1 MPKKQKLYIG
11 MLGGF
16 SLTYGDKCISD
27 QTIRSKKIWVPLEYL
42 ISFRNREV
50 SQNEL
55 IELLYPNGK
64 SDNPGNALKTL
75 IFRIR
80 AVLDELGYKDGRDM
94 LVHYR
99 DSYAWNPD
107 MDFEVDVDRFELLC
121 KKGASIQFS
130 DEERIEAYLEAIDLY
145 KGDFLPMS
153 AYEPW
158 VIPLNAYYHN
168 TYLNAVHNAVNMLR
182 ALERY
187 SQIVKICQN
196 AIAID
201 KYDEFLY
208 YNLILALVELK
219 NPQAA
224 LAQYKEMTDL
234 FYGEFGVTPSKELMA
249 LYKEITKATRG
260 VETDLSMIKEAM
272 REEAE
277 TGGAF
282 YCEYEVFKDIY
293 RLEVRAAERTGNSL
307 YLCLITANGKTG
319 TPPSAK
325 TLNSAID
332 KLRECIKGSLRRGDA
347 YARYSVSQFI
357 LMLPGT
363 TYETGSMVIERILKR
378 FYRENPRASVVLAY
392 SIQPFEIGLN

>member
-1 MPKKQKLYIG
+1 MPKNQKLHIG

-16 SLTYGDKCISD
+16 SLTYGDKTISD

-42 ISFRNREV
+42 IAFRNREV

-55 IELLYPNGK
+55 IELLYPSGK

-80 AVLDELGYKDGRDM
+80 AVLDELSYMDGRDM
-94 LVHYR
+94 LVHHR

-121 KKGASIQFS
+121 KKAASSQFG
-130 DEERIEAYLEAIDLY
+130 DEERIAAYLEAVDLY

-153 AYEPW
+153 AYEQW

-168 TYLNAVHNAVNMLR
+168 TYLNAVHSAVDMLR
-182 ALERY
+182 ALERH
-187 SQIVKICQN
+187 SEIVRICRQ
-196 AIAID
+196 AITID

-208 YNLILALVELK
+208 YNLILALVEMK

-224 LAQYKEMTDL
+224 LVQYKEMTDL

-249 LYKEITKATRG
+249 LYKEITKATNS
-260 VETDLSMIKEAM
+260 VETDLNAIKESM
-272 REEAE
+272 REAAE
-277 TGGAF
+277 SGGAF

-293 RLEVRAAERTGNSL
+293 RLEVRAAERAGNTL

-319 TPPSAK
+319 APPSAK

-332 KLRECIKGSLRRGDA
+332 KLRACIGGSLRRGDA
-347 YARYSVSQFI
+347 YARYSVSQF
-357 LMLPGT
+357 
-363 TYETGSMVIERILKR
+363 
-378 FYRENPRASVVLAY
+378 
-392 SIQPFEIGLN
+392 

>member
-1 MPKKQKLYIG
+1 MPKKQKLQIG

-16 SLTYGDKCISD
+16 SLTYGDRTVND
-27 QTIRSKKIWVPLEYL
+27 QIIRSKKIWIPLEYL
-42 ISFRNREV
+42 IAFRNREV

-55 IELLYPNGK
+55 IELLYPSGK

-75 IFRIR
+75 VFRIR
-80 AVLDELGYKDGRDM
+80 AVLDGLGYMDGRDM

-107 MDFEVDVDRFELLC
+107 MDFEVDVDRFERLC
-121 KKGASIQFS
+121 KKAASAQFG
-130 DEERIEAYLEAIDLY
+130 DAERIAAYLEAIDLY

-158 VIPLNAYYHN
+158 VMPLSAYYHN
-168 TYLNAVHNAVNMLR
+168 MYLNAVHSAVEMLR
-182 ALERY
+182 ALERHTEVARVCR
-187 SQIVKICQN
+187 Q

-224 LAQYKEMTDL
+224 LAQYKEMTDI

-249 LYKEITKATRG
+249 LYKEIAKDARG
-260 VETDLSMIKEAM
+260 VETDLAAIKELM
-272 REEAE
+272 SEESEA
-277 TGGAF
+277 GGAF

-293 RLEVRAAERTGNSL
+293 RLEVRAAERTGNTL

-319 TPPSAK
+319 APPSVK
-325 TLNSAID
+325 TLNSAIG
-332 KLRECIKGSLRRGDA
+332 KLRACIAGSLRRGDA

-363 TYETGSMVIERILKR
+363 TYETGSVVVERILRR
-378 FYRENPRASVVLAY
+378 FYRENPRAAVVLSHSLQSFYEA
-392 SIQPFEIGLN
+392 

>member
-1 MPKKQKLYIG
+1 MSKKKKLYVG

-16 SLTYGDKCISD
+16 SLTCGDKTISD
-27 QTIRSKKIWVPLEYL
+27 QTIRSKKIWIPLEYL
-42 ISFRNREV
+42 IAFRNREV

-55 IELLYPNGK
+55 IELLYPFGK
-64 SDNPGNALKTL
+64 SENPGNALKTL

-80 AVLDELGYKDGRDM
+80 AVLEELDYMDGRDM
-94 LVHYR
+94 LIHYR
-99 DSYAWNPD
+99 DSYAWNPN
-107 MDFEVDVDRFELLC
+107 MDFEVDVDRFEVLC
-121 KKGASIQFS
+121 KKGASAQFS
-130 DEERIEAYLEAIDLY
+130 DEERIAAYLEAIDLY

-168 TYLNAVHNAVNMLR
+168 TYLNAVHNAVEMLI
-182 ALERY
+182 ALERH
-187 SQIVKICQN
+187 SEIVKICQQ
-196 AIAID
+196 AINID

-234 FYGEFGVTPSKELMA
+234 FYGVFGVTPSKELMA
-249 LYKEITKATRG
+249 LYKEITKATNS
-260 VETDLSMIKEAM
+260 VETDLGMIKENM
-272 REEAE
+272 REETEA
-277 TGGAF
+277 GGAF

-293 RLEVRAAERTGNSL
+293 RLEVRAAERTGNTL

-319 TPPSAK
+319 APPSVR
-325 TLNSAID
+325 TLNHAVS
-332 KLRECIKGSLRRGDA
+332 KLRTCIKDSLRRGDA

-363 TYETGSMVIERILKR
+363 TYETGSMVVERILKR
-378 FYRENPRASVVLAY
+378 FYRENPRTAVVLTY
-392 SIQPFEIGLN
+392 SLQSFEVV